1 MCVTSQNSRTG
12 PLPASSPIEAA
23 YWKAAG
29 NFTSFKRLVDRRYRH
44 APHLAALDAALI
56 EVTRYIESGGA
67 QGLGRVIVEMPPR
80 HGKSLSVSRRF
91 PPWFLGRNPDKRVM
105 MVSYSAS
112 LAEKHSRA
120 ARNLMRSPFY
130 QGVFPGVKLADDSRA
145 VDSWDIG
152 GHEGGVDALGV
163 GGSATGKGADLLDLD
178 DAVKSR
184 AEAESAVFRD
194 KTWDWFTDDLYT
206 RLEPGAAVVMT
217 MTRWHEDDLAGRC
230 LAQMPGVWKVL
241 RLPAIAEAQD
251 PLGRTEGAA
260 LWPERYPLETLR
272 TIEDTL
278 GSYSFA
284 SLYQQRPLPAG
295 GRLFDTTKITVLET
309 APECTQTVRFYDLA
323 VTARRSSDYTA
334 GLKLGKLADE
344 TFVVLDVWRGQRELP
359 DVHEAIVQNAA
370 IDGPG
375 TRIRLEAE
383 KAGIV
388 GLQFLLRDPR
398 MHAYTVDAVPPE
410 GDKYT
415 RAGPVA
421 ARVNAGRLVLA
432 RGAWNR
438 AFIDELATFPAG
450 AHDDQVDALS
460 GAYAMLSTKT
470 RPMSVGVTKW
480 L

>member
-1 MCVTSQNSRTG
+1 MER
-12 PLPASSPIEAA
+12 LPESSPIEAA
-23 YWKAAG
+23 YRKAAG
-29 NFTSFKRLVDRRYRH
+29 NFTSFKRLVDRRYQH

-130 QGVFPGVKLADDSRA
+130 QGVFPGLTLADDSRA

-152 GHEGGVDALGV
+152 GYEGGVDALGL
-163 GGSATGKGADLLDLD
+163 GGSATGKGSDLLSID
-178 DAVKSR
+178 DPVKSR
-184 AEAESAVFRD
+184 AEAESVVFRE

-206 RLEPGAAVVMT
+206 RLEPSAAIVIT

-230 LAQMPGVWKVL
+230 LAQMPGVWKLL
-241 RLPAIAEAQD
+241 RLPAIAEAND

-260 LWPERYPLETLR
+260 LWPERYPLDTLR
-272 TIEDTL
+272 AIEATL
-278 GSYSFA
+278 GTYSFA
-284 SLYQQRPLPAG
+284 SLYQQQPLPAG
-295 GRLFDTTKITVLET
+295 GRLFDVTGIEVLDTTPDCL
-309 APECTQTVRFYDLA
+309 QTVRFYDLA
-323 VTARRSSDYTA
+323 VTAKRRSDYTV
-334 GLKLGKLADE
+334 GVKLGLLHDE

-359 DVHEAIVQNAA
+359 DVHEVIVQNAA
-370 IDGPG
+370 IDGPN
-375 TRIRLEAE
+375 TRVRLEAE

-388 GLQFLLRDPR
+388 GLQFLLRDSR
-398 MHAYTVDAVPPE
+398 MRAFTLDAVPPE
-410 GDKYT
+410 GDKFT

-421 ARVNAGRLVLA
+421 ARVNAGRLKLV

-438 AFIDELATFPAG
+438 AFLDELSVFPAG
-450 AHDDQVDALS
+450 ANDDQVDALS
-460 GAYAMLSTKT
+460 GAYGMLTVQQ
-470 RPMSVGVTKW
+470 RRMGVGVSKW